1 MEKQAKYLLAA
12 LILSAVLWA
21 VFIYLLCLIIN

>member
-1 MEKQAKYLLAA
+1 MTGVLVA

-21 VFIYLLCLIIN
+21 LMSLAAIAAVSYL

>member
-1 MEKQAKYLLAA
+1 MTGVLVA

-21 VFIYLLCLIIN
+21 LMSLAAIAAVIYL

>member
-1 MEKQAKYLLAA
+1 MTGVLIA

-21 VFIYLLCLIIN
+21 LMALAAIAVVNYS